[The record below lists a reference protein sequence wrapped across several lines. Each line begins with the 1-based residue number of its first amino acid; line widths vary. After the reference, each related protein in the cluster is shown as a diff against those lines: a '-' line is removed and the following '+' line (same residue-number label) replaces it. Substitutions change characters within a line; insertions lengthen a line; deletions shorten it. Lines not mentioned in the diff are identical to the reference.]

1 MLRIAIQ
8 AKGRLNEQSIRLLG
22 EAGVEVDENKRKFLT
37 PANNFP
43 VEVLFLRDD
52 DIPQAVSM
60 GVADAGIV
68 GYNEVLERGFD
79 VEIADRLGYGQ
90 CRISLA
96 VPKSA
101 EYNSLEWFDG
111 KRVATSYPNILRNFF
126 NEKGIQAE
134 IHTIAGSVE
143 IAPAVG
149 MGDAIFD
156 IVSSGGTLISNGLTE
171 VERVVYSEAV
181 LIANKDLDEDKKS
194 VIDTLKFRFNAVKD
208 SRGKRYLLMNI
219 PNEKIQEA
227 INIVPAMRSP
237 TVLPLAQS
245 GWSSLHSVVDKK
257 DLWEKIE
264 LLKKIGAEGILVLE
278 LEKLVL

>member
-101 EYNSLEWFDG
+101 EYNSLEWFNG

-264 LLKKIGAEGILVLE
+264 MLKKIGAEGILVLE